1 MNLTKSILLTVI
13 YSAGLLAPAIAAAAP
28 DPNPDPDP
36 DPATFQADKGRHIAN
51 ILERIQI
58 AQKNLSCVQ
67 AAQDHTALNACDE
80 TVKQNH
86 DVLEPEVKAPIA
98 NKKAQKNAKPK
109 GKQ

>member
-1 MNLTKSILLTVI
+1 VNLTKSILLTVI
-13 YSAGLLAPAIAAAAP
+13 YSAGLLAPAIAVAA
-28 DPNPDPDP
+28 PDP